1 MRNVLEFDAYSS
13 HITNLG
19 FDSEEMYK
27 EADVLVNLEL
37 AEQLKRSSMEYYRQ
51 LMESKEQ
58 VVVRFTGFR
67 ERTRTHSD
75 ELFVIFDTVELVYPI
90 DRIAFEGAP
99 DATVLLEKEYKVYIS
114 EVIGDENRVILSDN
128 KEATRKQASELIR
141 EKLRKNEEIYLRGNI
156 IGLQKNSG
164 VNSSQ
169 MAAYVNIEGLGLIG
183 IIPIKQWSV
192 GFMATDCFR
201 ETINNNVNAIVNF
214 RVIGTTKIRL
224 GSGQRTAFLC
234 SRMDFLKKIGYDPW
248 NVVCQT
254 LSVRS
259 VVKVRIVEEGKSP
272 ESFFGAIDG
281 ISDFNMICY
290 KDDKSDLAF
299 KDIVPGKYYYG
310 YVQKMEAQKKFLRI
324 RLTGQAEQGSELKM
338 SVPHDALTQ

>member
-13 HITNLG
+13 YITNLG

-37 AEQLKRSSMEYYRQ
+37 AEQLKRSSMDYYRQ

-67 ERTRTHSD
+67 ERNRTHSD

-90 DRIAFEGAP
+90 ERIMFEGVYDAP
-99 DATVLLEKEYKVYIS
+99 ALLEKEYKVYIS
-114 EVIGDENRVILSDN
+114 EVIDDENRVILSDN
-128 KEATRKQASELIR
+128 KEAVRRQAEDLIR
-141 EKLRKNEEIYLRGNI
+141 EKLRKNEEIFLRGNI
-156 IGLQKNSG
+156 ISLQKNG
-164 VNSSQ
+164 GDKGTR

-192 GFMATDCFR
+192 GFMATDSFR
-201 ETINNNVNAIVNF
+201 ETITHNVNAIVNF
-214 RVIGTTKIRL
+214 RVIGTTRIRL
-224 GSGQRTAFLC
+224 GGGTRTAFLC

-254 LSVRS
+254 LAVRS

-290 KDDKSDLAF
+290 KDDKSDLDF

-310 YVQKMEAQKKFLRI
+310 YVQKMEAQKKFLRV
-324 RLTGQAEQGSELKM
+324 RLTGPAEQGSELKM
-338 SVPHDALTQ
+338 SVPNDALAQ